1 MAKTVK
7 IIGAGIAGLS
17 AASYLQRNGYDTEIF
32 ELYSL
37 PGGLCTAW
45 KKKDYTFDGCI
56 HWLVGSS
63 PSNSL
68 YHSWNE
74 ILDMKSLTF
83 VEMDFFCRIDDEH
96 GNSLT
101 LYSDADQ
108 LGAELKRHSPK
119 HSDIIDELVNGIK
132 TFAINDDRDAKVKEQ
147 KAAVFTKFVATTT
160 EQFAR
165 KLESP
170 FLEFAL
176 TAFLGKGPM
185 IGLPRLLSTF
195 HQKSAGYPI
204 GGSLKFAQAI
214 EKRYLEL
221 GGQIKYNSRVV
232 KILTKNDKACGL
244 KLENGQEVESDLVI
258 SAADGYHTI
267 FKLLE
272 GKYLNDTIKG
282 FYAEKNPTLKP
293 NPSWVQISLG
303 IKRSFEKEPHELY
316 FKGKYPLTIDSKSTF
331 EMANT
336 RIYKF
341 DPTLA
346 PKGHTVVIGVYTTS
360 NYQYWEDLR
369 RDNREKYEQ
378 EKNRVA
384 NEYISLLDS
393 KLGNVKDHVK
403 VIDVATPA
411 TAIRYTNN
419 WQGSLMGWGWGT
431 RVPVWTQ
438 RELPNLGN
446 FYMTGQWVTPAGG
459 LPSVLMD
466 GKNLAGQ
473 ICAKDGKEF
482 KTSC

>member
-1 MAKTVK
+1 MAKKIK

-17 AASYLQRNGYDTEIF
+17 AASYLQRNGYDTEIY
-32 ELYSL
+32 ELHNL

-63 PSNSL
+63 PSNPL
-68 YHSWNE
+68 YNSWNE
-74 ILDMKSLTF
+74 VLDMKSLKF
-83 VEMDFFCRIDDEH
+83 VEMDFFSRIDDEH
-96 GNSLT
+96 GHSLT
-101 LYSDADQ
+101 LYSNADQ
-108 LGAELKRHSPK
+108 LGTELKRHSPK
-119 HSDIIDELVNGIK
+119 HPDLIDEIVNGIK
-132 TFAINDDRDAKVKEQ
+132 IFAVNDDKDSKTNEKKGAFYNKWVS
-147 KAAVFTKFVATTT
+147 TTA
-160 EQFAR
+160 EQFAK

-176 TAFLGKGPM
+176 KAFLGNAS
-185 IGLPRLLSTF
+185 IIALPFILSTF

-221 GGQIKYNSRVV
+221 GGKIKYNSRVV
-232 KILTKNDKACGL
+232 KILTRNDNACGL
-244 KLENGQEVESDLVI
+244 KLENGQEVKSDLVI

-267 FKLLE
+267 FRLLE

-303 IKRSFEKEPHELY
+303 IKGSFEKEPHELY
-316 FKGKYPLTIDSKSTF
+316 FKGRHPLTIDSKSKF
-331 EMANT
+331 EMANA
-336 RIYKF
+336 RIYNF

-346 PKGHTVVIGVYTTS
+346 PKGHTVVIGVYYTS
-360 NYQYWEDLR
+360 NDQYWEDLR

-378 EKNRVA
+378 EKNRIA
-384 NEYISLLDS
+384 SEYISLLDN
-393 KLGNVKDHVK
+393 KLGNVKDQVK

-419 WQGSLMGWGWGT
+419 WHGSLMGWGWGT
-431 RVPVWTQ
+431 QVPVWTQ
-438 RELPNLGN
+438 RELPNIGN
-446 FYMTGQWVTPAGG
+446 FYMTGQWITPAGG
-459 LPSVLMD
+459 LPSVLKD
-466 GKNLAGQ
+466 GKNLAAQ
-473 ICAKDGKEF
+473 ICEKDGKEF

>member
-1 MAKTVK
+1 MAKKIK
-7 IIGAGIAGLS
+7 IIGAGVAGLS
-17 AASYLQRNGYDTEIF
+17 AASYLQRNGYDTEIY
-32 ELYSL
+32 ELHSL

-45 KKKDYTFDGCI
+45 RKKDYTFDSCI

-63 PSNSL
+63 PSNPI
-68 YHSWNE
+68 YQSWNE
-74 ILDMKSLTF
+74 ILDMNSLTF

-108 LGAELKRHSPK
+108 LGAELKRHSFK
-119 HSDIIDELVNGIK
+119 HSETIDELVNGIK
-132 TFAINDDRDAKVKEQ
+132 TFAISDDKDAKVKEQ
-147 KAAVFTKFVATTT
+147 KAVVFGKYVSTTT
-160 EQFAR
+160 GEFAK
-165 KLESP
+165 KLESS

-176 TAFLGKGPM
+176 AAVFGKGPM
-185 IGLPRLLSTF
+185 IGLPFILSTF

-204 GGSLKFAQAI
+204 GGSLKFAQSI

-221 GGQIKYNSRVV
+221 GGKIEYNSRVI

-244 KLENGQEVESDLVI
+244 KLENGQEVESDLII

-282 FYAEKNPTLKP
+282 FYAEKNPTIKP

-303 IKRSFEKEPHELY
+303 IERSFDKEPHEIY
-316 FKGKYPLTIDSKSTF
+316 FKAKHPLTIDSKTEF
-331 EMANT
+331 EIANA

-346 PKGHTVVIGVYTTS
+346 PKGHTVVIGMFNTS
-360 NYQYWEDLR
+360 NFQYWQDLR

-378 EKNRVA
+378 EKNRIA
-384 NEYISLLDS
+384 TDYIAVLDS
-393 KLGNVKDHVK
+393 KLGSIKGHVK
-403 VIDVATPA
+403 VIDVSTPA

-419 WQGSLMGWGWGT
+419 WRGSFMGWGWGT
-431 RVPVWTQ
+431 QIPVWTQ

-446 FYMTGQWVTPAGG
+446 FYMTGHWITPAGG
-459 LPSVLMD
+459 LPTVLKD
-466 GKNLAGQ
+466 GKNLARQ
-473 ICAKDGKEF
+473 ICEKDGKEF

>member
-1 MAKTVK
+1 MAKKIK

-17 AASYLQRNGYDTEIF
+17 TASYLQRNGYDTEIY
-32 ELYSL
+32 ELHGL

-63 PSNSL
+63 PSNSH

-83 VEMDFFCRIDDEH
+83 VEMDFFSRIDDEY

-101 LYSDADQ
+101 LYSNADQ

-119 HSDIIDELVNGIK
+119 HADIIDELVNGIK
-132 TFAINDDRDAKVKEQ
+132 TFAVNDDKDDKVKEQ
-147 KAAVFTKFVATTT
+147 KAAVFTKFVAITT
-160 EQFAR
+160 EQFAK

-176 TAFLGKGPM
+176 TAFLGNGPI
-185 IGLPRLLSTF
+185 IGLPFILSTF

-221 GGQIKYNSRVV
+221 GGKIKYNSRVV
-232 KILTKNDKACGL
+232 KILTRNDQACGL

-272 GKYLNDTIKG
+272 GKYLSDTIKG
-282 FYAEKNPTLKP
+282 FYSEKNPTLKP

-316 FKGKYPLTIDSKSTF
+316 FKGKHPLTIDSKSKF
-331 EMANT
+331 EIANA

-346 PKGHTVVIGVYTTS
+346 PKGHTVVIGVYNTS
-360 NYQYWEDLR
+360 NYQYW
-369 RDNREKYEQ
+369 
-378 EKNRVA
+378 
-384 NEYISLLDS
+384 
-393 KLGNVKDHVK
+393 
-403 VIDVATPA
+403 
-411 TAIRYTNN
+411 
-419 WQGSLMGWGWGT
+419 
-431 RVPVWTQ
+431 
-438 RELPNLGN
+438 
-446 FYMTGQWVTPAGG
+446 
-459 LPSVLMD
+459 
-466 GKNLAGQ
+466 
-473 ICAKDGKEF
+473 
-482 KTSC
+482 